1 MTQFPGV
8 SQGKVGRVEER
19 TVLAWTVATGDAKR
33 RAGGEGSRG
42 AVYLRMQKGQR
53 KREQVPKKEST

>member
-19 TVLAWTVATGDAKR
+19 RTVLAWTVATGDAKR
-33 RAGGEGSRG
+33 RGGGESRSRVSED
-42 AVYLRMQKGQR
+42 AERAEEER
-53 KREQVPKKEST
+53 TSA

>member
-19 TVLAWTVATGDAKR
+19 RTVLAWTVATGDAKR
-33 RAGGEGSRG
+33 RGSRG

-53 KREQVPKKEST
+53 KRGQAPKKEST

>member
-8 SQGKVGRVEER
+8 SQGKVGRVERR
-19 TVLAWTVATGDAKR
+19 TVLAWTVATGDAKQR
-33 RAGGEGSRG
+33 GGGGNRG

-53 KREQVPKKEST
+53 KREQAPKKEST